1 MSSRVRKKYRGGHSI
16 TQHWLRNSLG
26 LVSMILVVVEIIL
39 MIIVRRYYYSSAK
52 QYMTSKMN
60 VITTA
65 VSNKSGETTN
75 YNAEIRNLVESYEDK
90 DRIELMAIT
99 VDGNVDVTS
108 SGFSIPLDDRMDD
121 YHDAKESSAGIGANI
136 YTMATGEKVVAVTA
150 VISPK
155 GCEYEALRMMSSLK
169 NVDHQIWVI
178 ALVVSL
184 TVFGI
189 ILLMLFSGMYFIKQ
203 IVIPVRGIADITH
216 NFAKGDFSKRIEKE
230 SDDELGQLC
239 DSINNMA
246 EELSNTEQ
254 MKNEFISSVSHELRT
269 PLTAIKGWTETV
281 AGMYGD
287 VETFKKGM
295 RVINSETER
304 LSQMVEELLDFSRIQ
319 DNRLT
324 LIMDTIDILAELG
337 ETVLIYQERARALG
351 ITLNY
356 FEPDMLPFV
365 YGDKNRLRQVFI
377 NVVDNAIKY
386 SDKGDTVSVEAYE
399 EDGEICISVSDT
411 GIGISKEDLPRIKQK
426 FFKANHTRRGSG
438 IGLAVADEIIQRHGG
453 TMTIDSEE
461 GVGTTVMMTL
471 PCIEQKKKS
480 EKSDSDKVDVELIST
495 NNELAEIAKA
505 TGSTAEVIERSDTG
519 KLDDILETQKPEAS
533 EEVSENSDNTAE

>member
-1 MSSRVRKKYRGGHSI
+1 MSLNVRKNRAAGHSI

-26 LVSMILVVVEIIL
+26 IVSLILLIVEAVLIF
-39 MIIVRRYYYSSAK
+39 IVRNYYYSSVK
-52 QYMTSKMN
+52 QYVTSKMN
-60 VITTA
+60 VITAA
-65 VSNKSGETTN
+65 VMNSSRDTTN
-75 YNAEIRNLVESYEDK
+75 YNAEIRSMVESYAEKDK
-90 DRIELMAIT
+90 IELMAIT
-99 VDGNVDVTS
+99 ADGGVDVTS
-108 SGFSIPLDDRMDD
+108 SGFSPPEGDAMED
-121 YHDAKESSAGIGANI
+121 YKEAKTSAAGTSARI
-136 YTMATGEKVVAVTA
+136 YTLSTGEKVVAVTS

-155 GCEYEALRMMSSLK
+155 GCEYEALRMLASMK
-169 NVDHQIWVI
+169 NVDNQILVI
-178 ALVVSL
+178 SGII
-184 TVFGI
+184 TVIVAAI
-189 ILLMLFSGMYFIKQ
+189 ILLMLFSGMFFIKS
-203 IVIPVRGIADITH
+203 IVIPIRGIADITH
-216 NFAKGDFSKRIEKE
+216 NYAKGDFSKRIEKE
-230 SDDELGQLC
+230 SDDELGELC

-281 AGMYGD
+281 ATMYGD

-319 DNRLT
+319 DNRLM

-356 FEPDMLPFV
+356 FEPEMLPFV

-377 NVVDNAIKY
+377 NIVDNAIKY

-411 GIGISKEDLPRIKQK
+411 GMGISKEDLPRIKQK

-453 TMTIDSEE
+453 SITIDSEQ
-461 GVGTTVMMTL
+461 GVGTTVMITL
-471 PCIEQKKKS
+471 PCIEPKDKS
-480 EKSDSDKVDVELIST
+480 EKTESAPTVDVQVIST
-495 NNELAEIAKA
+495 DASLAE
-505 TGSTAEVIERSDTG
+505 GTAESNERNNFD
-519 KLDDILETQKPEAS
+519 EQKP
-533 EEVSENSDNTAE
+533 